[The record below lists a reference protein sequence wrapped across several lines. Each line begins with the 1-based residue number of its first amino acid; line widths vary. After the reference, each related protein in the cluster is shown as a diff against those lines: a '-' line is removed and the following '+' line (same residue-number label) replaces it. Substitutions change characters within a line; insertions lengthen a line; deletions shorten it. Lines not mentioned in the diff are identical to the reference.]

1 MPETKNILV
10 ELSKYNEEW
19 LTIAYTFLQN
29 KQDAEDLVQD
39 FYVRLH
45 KYNVELNNIRYKNG
59 INRYFVYQTIRNM
72 ALDFLKT
79 KNKVVLTGLDFLLTS
94 HNGKYVTYNS
104 VNEYKTAEQKLY
116 NKIDRIMATWN
127 QYDRVLFECYMYSG
141 LSYRQIAYGTD
152 KSARLISNHKFLGLK
167 AVKRGNNISVSSMF
181 NTIKSCKIKLKEA
194 IGKDFEHYFNN
205 QFDKI
210 L

>member
-1 MPETKNILV
+1 MLETKNILV

-19 LTIAYTFLQN
+19 ITIAYTFLQN
-29 KQDAEDLVQD
+29 IQDAEDLVQD
-39 FYVRLH
+39 FYLRLH
-45 KYNVELNNIRYKNG
+45 KYNVELNNVRYKDG
-59 INRYFVYQTIRNM
+59 INKYFMYLTIRNM

-79 KNKVVLTGLDFLLTS
+79 KISKVDL
-94 HNGKYVTYNS
+94 NGIEIKIINS
-104 VNEYKTAEQKLY
+104 EQKAADQKLY
-116 NKIDRIMATWN
+116 NKIDKEMSTWN

-152 KSARLISNHKFLGLK
+152 KSARLISNHKYLSLK

-181 NTIKSCKIKLKEA
+181 NTIKICKIKLKKA